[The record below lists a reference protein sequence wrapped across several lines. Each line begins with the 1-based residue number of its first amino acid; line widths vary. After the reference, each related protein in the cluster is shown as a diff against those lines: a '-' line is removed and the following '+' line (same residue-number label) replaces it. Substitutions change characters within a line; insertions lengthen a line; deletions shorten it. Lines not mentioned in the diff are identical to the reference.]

1 MGLKS
6 LISAETYCQKTV
18 FVNSATCSW
27 IQLRNDFCYS
37 QNIRK
42 FVEKSSYDLAQ
53 TITPDKAN
61 LLLDST
67 ADMPPI
73 LPLDSWS

>member
-18 FVNSATCSW
+18 FVNSASCSW

-42 FVEKSSYDLAQ
+42 FVEKTSHDLAQ
-53 TITPDKAN
+53 TITLDKAN
-61 LLLDST
+61 LLSDST
-67 ADMPPI
+67 TDMPPI
-73 LPLDSWS
+73 LPSNS